1 MAKENALDRLNKYME
16 PSNEREYT
24 VEEQLDSIS
33 TDEFLDD
40 MSGMAKDQMSHLIEE
55 VTLEEPKTEAP
66 MMESV
71 PEQTPIPEQ
80 IQAPET
86 PVSEFS
92 QAPIQPEIQMST
104 PVVEQPVETVEQTV
118 EAVEEPKIENKEL
131 FNDNSVQKPKRKYV
145 RSGKYE
151 KDKNK
156 EKTESAEETETMNNN
171 NSAEEAPVLMDNSK
185 NPVLDQLAKD
195 LIDDLIKCKY
205 KINRFDDKSMKMIF
219 DYMYKKF

>member
-71 PEQTPIPEQ
+71 PEQAPIPEQ

-86 PVSEFS
+86 PVSEFP

-104 PVVEQPVETVEQTV
+104 PVVEQSV

-156 EKTESAEETETMNNN
+156 EKTEHAEETETMNNN
-171 NSAEEAPVLMDNSK
+171 NSAEEAPVQMDNSK

>member
-92 QAPIQPEIQMST
+92 QTPIQPEIQMST
-104 PVVEQPVETVEQTV
+104 PVVEQPVE
-118 EAVEEPKIENKEL
+118 AVEESKTENKEL

-156 EKTESAEETETMNNN
+156 EKTEHAEETETMNNN
-171 NSAEEAPVLMDNSK
+171 NSAEEAPVQMDNSK

>member
-71 PEQTPIPEQ
+71 PEQAPIPEQ

-86 PVSEFS
+86 PVSEFP

-104 PVVEQPVETVEQTV
+104 PVVEQSV
-118 EAVEEPKIENKEL
+118 EAVEESKIENKEL